1 MDALPL
7 IIGAGIAIF
16 AFSKS
21 SSSSKSLGSDT
32 KKSGEGEVEIKKGL
46 IDVSKI
52 PSKQIM
58 VPCTTLQYRNDKGEC
73 VDFWIDGVTDEK
85 VSKELDLLIDSKYK
99 GLSWDKLCSD
109 SKKDFEFVPNSNAL
123 AITKQVIL
131 TLWKPLI
138 KASMLPP
145 NKDSFEYV
153 KTIWKKVTDIYFKK
167 VCGL

>member
-1 MDALPL
+1 MDTLPL

-21 SSSSKSLGSDT
+21 SNSSKSSSSK
-32 KKSGEGEVEIKKGL
+32 GEGEVEIKKGL

-52 PSKQIM
+52 PPKQIM
-58 VPCTTLQYRNDKGEC
+58 FPCTTLQYRNNKGEC

-85 VSKELDLLIDSKYK
+85 VSKELDSLIDSKYK

-131 TLWKPLI
+131 TLWKPLV